1 MPVPGGRSRRAL
13 VSQAPACAL
22 HGHGWR
28 GYRLRSR
35 GSIVVNVRNLKRV
48 TRSRRSALR
57 LNAGLM
63 VACVAPLALMAGCS
77 TAPSTA
83 RQAPPAKGDPAAL
96 TVVAEIAL
104 ERGDCKGA
112 SESYAKAADVGS
124 VALARRATE
133 VALTCEHLPAAW
145 EAATRWRALA
155 PNSREADAMY
165 AVIALKLYHIQEA
178 KVAINDFVHA
188 PPEPAEPPHP
198 KVPAEKP
205 PAAGA
210 QGGDSAADDDTDNS
224 PAKTI
229 DIATLVARKAPSG
242 EAGLITLTALLLQ
255 NSEATTVLAAVSG
268 ALESA
273 QSTPE
278 SLSLL
283 GDLSLSAYDAQRAEH
298 YATQALDHDPN
309 DFAARRVLA
318 RAYVIRGDS
327 AKAISTARE
336 TMKADP
342 LHSTFELTEVLIAL
356 DRIEE
361 AHQELERLRT
371 KVSPAEVDGRLA
383 LLAYDAGDL
392 KEAQQRFSEL
402 AAAGQTGEAA
412 MLYLADISAREG
424 DKEAAIAGYRRLY
437 DSSVAIQARSRAA
450 SLLLDRRDRKEA
462 LTLLD
467 DYATE
472 HPDSEFDLTL
482 AKAHLLADHGEADA
496 GVELLN
502 ASLERHPRNPSIEYE
517 RATLLE
523 QAGRVHDSVEELQHL
538 LTERVDDPTLLNAL
552 GYTLADHN
560 LELPRAESLIRKA
573 LVVMPDNPAALDSLG
588 WVRFREGDSKA
599 ALATLQRAYDIS
611 HDAEIA
617 AHWGEA
623 LWASGDHQQA
633 RKVWAEALARE
644 PDSQA
649 LKATLARFLTDAK

>member
-1 MPVPGGRSRRAL
+1 M
-13 VSQAPACAL
+13 
-22 HGHGWR
+22 
-28 GYRLRSR
+28 
-35 GSIVVNVRNLKRV
+35 VNVLNLKSMNP
-48 TRSRRSALR
+48 SRRSASR
-57 LNAGLM
+57 PGAGFI
-63 VACVAPLALMAGCS
+63 VACVAPLVLMAGCS
-77 TAPSTA
+77 N
-83 RQAPPAKGDPAAL
+83 APPAAKQSQAPKGDPAAL
-96 TVVAEIAL
+96 TVVGEIAL
-104 ERGDCKGA
+104 ERGDCKSA
-112 SESYAKAADVGS
+112 SESYAKAAEVGGT
-124 VALARRATE
+124 VVLARRATE
-133 VALTCEHLPAAW
+133 VAFNCEHLPAAW
-145 EAATRWRALA
+145 ESVVRWRALA

-165 AVIALKLYHIQEA
+165 AVVALKLYHIQEA
-178 KVAINDFVHA
+178 KVAINDFAHA
-188 PPEPAEPPHP
+188 PPETSA
-198 KVPAEKP
+198 VPVYPKP
-205 PAAGA
+205 PVGKSPP
-210 QGGDSAADDDTDNS
+210 QGKDSGSDEESDNS
-224 PAKTI
+224 PALAF
-229 DIATLVARKAPSG
+229 DLAGLVSRKAPPG
-242 EAGLITLTALLLQ
+242 EGGLITLTALLLQ
-255 NSEATTVLAAVSG
+255 NSEATTVLAAVSS

-273 QSTPE
+273 AKSTPE

-283 GDLSLSAYDAQRAEH
+283 GDLCLSAYDAQRAEQ
-298 YATQALDHDPN
+298 YARQALEHDPN
-309 DFAARRVLA
+309 DFAARRVLS
-318 RAYVIRGDS
+318 RAYVIRGDA

-336 TMKADP
+336 TMQADP

-356 DRIEE
+356 DRMEE

-402 AAAGQTGEAA
+402 AASGQTTEAA

-424 DKEAAIAGYRRLY
+424 DKEGAIAGYRRLY

-450 SLLLDRRDRKEA
+450 SLLLDRSDRKEA

-482 AKAHLLADHGEADA
+482 TKAHLLADHGEADA

-538 LTERVDDPTLLNAL
+538 LTERGDDPTLLNAL

-560 LELPRAESLIRKA
+560 LELTRAESLIRKA
-573 LVVMPDNPAALDSLG
+573 LVTMPDNPAALDSLG

-599 ALATLQRAYDIS
+599 ALATLERAYDIS

-623 LWASGDHQQA
+623 LWTSGDHNQA

-649 LKATLARFLTDAK
+649 LKATLARFLADAK

>member
-1 MPVPGGRSRRAL
+1 
-13 VSQAPACAL
+13 
-22 HGHGWR
+22 
-28 GYRLRSR
+28 
-35 GSIVVNVRNLKRV
+35 
-48 TRSRRSALR
+48 
-57 LNAGLM
+57 
-63 VACVAPLALMAGCS
+63 LALLAGCS
-77 TAPSTA
+77 TAPPTA
-83 RQAPPAKGDPAAL
+83 KQAPVPKGDPAAL

-104 ERGDCKGA
+104 QRGDCKGA
-112 SESYAKAADVGS
+112 AETYAKAAQVGS
-124 VALARRATE
+124 VLLARRATE
-133 VALTCEHLPAAW
+133 VALNCEHLPAAW
-145 EAATRWRALA
+145 ESVTRWRTLA
-155 PNSREADAMY
+155 PNSREADAAY
-165 AVIALKLYHIQEA
+165 AIVALKLYHIQEA
-178 KVAINDFVHA
+178 KVAVSDFEHA
-188 PPEPAEPPHP
+188 PPEPPL
-198 KVPAEKP
+198 VPRAPVEKGP
-205 PAAGA
+205 PAAG
-210 QGGDSAADDDTDNS
+210 QGGGAPGGGESAADEDSDAL
-224 PAKTI
+224 PAKTF
-229 DIATLVARKAPSG
+229 DMVGLVARKASPG
-242 EAGLITLTALLLQ
+242 EPGLIALTALLLQ
-255 NSEATTVLAAVSG
+255 NSEATEVLAVVSG

-273 QSTPE
+273 QNTPE

-298 YATQALDHDPN
+298 YARLALDRDPN

-318 RAYVIRGDS
+318 RAYVIRGDA

-336 TMKADP
+336 TMQADP
-342 LHSTFELTEVLIAL
+342 LHSAFELTEVLIAL
-356 DRIEE
+356 DRMEE
-361 AHQELERLRT
+361 AHQELERLRS
-371 KVSPAEVDGRLA
+371 KLPPGEIDGRLA

-402 AAAGQTGEAA
+402 ASGGQTAEAA

-424 DKEAAIAGYRRLY
+424 DKDAAIAGYRRLY

-450 SLLLDRRDRKEA
+450 ALLLDRSDRKEA

-472 HPDSEFDLTL
+472 HPETEFDLTL
-482 AKAHLLADHGEADA
+482 TKAHLLADHGEADA

-538 LTERVDDPTLLNAL
+538 LNERVDDPTLLNAL

-560 LELPRAESLIRKA
+560 IELPRAETLIRKA
-573 LVVMPDNPAALDSLG
+573 LTVMPDNPAALDSLG

-623 LWASGDHQQA
+623 LWTSGDHQQA
-633 RKVWAEALARE
+633 RKVWAEAIARE
-644 PDSQA
+644 PDSQP
-649 LKATLARFLTDAK
+649 LKATVARFLTSDAK